1 MNSKPGSTKIVA
13 TAANRPAAMVWLS
26 QQEPV
31 SWASEMKSL
40 LEDIYK
46 EVKEAKQAG
55 KKKLPALV
63 VEQYEKK
70 YHQIIKKGLC
80 YHKSLDPLK
89 KRARGRRKQRPG
101 KNLLDRLIKRQSE
114 TLMFMRNFA
123 IPFTNNL
130 AERDI
135 RMNKV
140 KEKISGCFRTIE
152 GTQMFCRIRSYISS
166 TRKHGGNILEALQLA
181 VQGLPRL
188 PSATP
193 A

>member
-1 MNSKPGSTKIVA
+1 MGYPTSVQLIDREKTEQWYVNF
-13 TAANRPAAMVWLS
+13 PAAIARAM
-26 QQEPV
+26 
-31 SWASEMKSL
+31 
-40 LEDIYK
+40 DF
-46 EVKEAKQAG
+46 
-55 KKKLPALV
+55 KKGEV
-63 VEQYEKK
+63 VEWTIE
-70 YHQIIKKGLC
+70 
-80 YHKSLDPLK
+80 
-89 KRARGRRKQRPG
+89 
-101 KNLLDRLIKRQSE
+101 N
-114 TLMFMRNFA
+114 NFA

-188 PSATP
+188 PNATP